1 MTEHPA
7 VRRLLDEFPALPV
20 GEYADERE
28 LPYII
33 YGIVFADYIKSCL
46 HGGSQSALEH
56 IFSFLEEMWRSP
68 DEEERSLLQVAVL
81 EALWNERFTFEAA
94 QKYMHPETAKLFSE
108 IGAYLYEPAK

>member
-20 GEYADERE
+20 GEYADDRE

-33 YGIVFADYIKSCL
+33 YGIVFAGYIKSCL
-46 HGGSQSALEH
+46 HGGSQCALEH
-56 IFSFLEEMWRSP
+56 IFSFLEEMARSP